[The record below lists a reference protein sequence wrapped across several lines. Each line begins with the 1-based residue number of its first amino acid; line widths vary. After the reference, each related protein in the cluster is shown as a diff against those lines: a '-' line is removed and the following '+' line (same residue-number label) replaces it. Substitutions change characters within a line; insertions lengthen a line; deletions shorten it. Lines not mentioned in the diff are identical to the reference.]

1 MKIIIH
7 WSEGS
12 REDLVK
18 TLKLSLDELWLVD
31 FINIEETNDSKVKEE
46 MWIKQEPALII
57 EEESIDFKDM
67 IFEWQTPP
75 DDEIKAMLI
84 SIIWWESGGWSCGSL
99 ESDWSCGTGCSCW

>member
-7 WSEGS
+7 WSEES
-12 REDLVK
+12 RKDLVN

-31 FINIEETNDSKVKEE
+31 FIKIEETNDEKIKEE
-46 MWIKQEPALII
+46 MKISAEPALII

-75 DDEIKAMLI
+75 EDEIKAMLV
-84 SIIWWESGGWSCGSL
+84 SIIGWESGWWSCGSL
-99 ESDWSCGTGCSCW
+99 DENWSCGTWCSCW